1 MCGRTQNGISCRIV
15 HDESLECLALS
26 NAARASLVL
35 EIFLRASSLVSW
47 LVSQETNGFETATLS
62 LVEGSHHVGTSLAH
76 PVLSLFV
83 MLEQWL
89 LAALHVCGLQ
99 LDAGRSSVSRR

>member
-26 NAARASLVL
+26 NAACASLVL

-47 LVSQETNGFETATLS
+47 LVSQETNDLRRFYGNGPLS
-62 LVEGSHHVGTSLAH
+62 LLNGNDG
-76 PVLSLFV
+76 
-83 MLEQWL
+83 
-89 LAALHVCGLQ
+89 
-99 LDAGRSSVSRR
+99 

>member
-35 EIFLRASSLVSW
+35 ETFLRASSLVSW
-47 LVSQETNGFETATLS
+47 LVSQETNVFETVTL
-62 LVEGSHHVGTSLAH
+62 LFVESSHHAGTTSAH
-76 PVLSLFV
+76 P
-83 MLEQWL
+83 ER
-89 LAALHVCGLQ
+89 LQ
-99 LDAGRSSVSRR
+99 